1 MFYFRN
7 IHYSLINMDVC
18 LSLTFNTLK
27 FQEMFCF
34 SEYVNSKREQKL
46 VQKFLKLNRT

>member
-18 LSLTFNTLK
+18 FNLTFNTLK

-34 SEYVNSKREQKL
+34 SEYVNSKRGQKL
-46 VQKFLKLNRT
+46 VQNNLKLNTT